1 MAATRGWIHPARARV
16 VFASG
21 FGITMFKGGAM
32 ASMELVSEGAEHF
45 RYFPAQ
51 SSFHVLT
58 MIDMVRLWRVMLQS
72 HAWSIFGVQQ
82 LRSGGINPIF
92 PEQSLQCLP
101 RSCTSYYDAGNQS
114 VALCVFSPFQLAFAS
129 PSALALKACSL
140 GVSPKATGTA
150 RAPEKSSLGTVSQ
163 TFQGTRAKF
172 RCHFANGE
180 FKNSYLLRL
189 LHPFGSI
196 WDFIPTH
203 I

>member
-1 MAATRGWIHPARARV
+1 
-16 VFASG
+16 
-21 FGITMFKGGAM
+21 MF
-32 ASMELVSEGAEHF
+32 
-45 RYFPAQ
+45 
-51 SSFHVLT
+51 
-58 MIDMVRLWRVMLQS
+58 LQ
-72 HAWSIFGVQQ
+72 WSIWCDFGESCYRAMPGRFSGIQQ

-101 RSCTSYYDAGNQS
+101 RSCTSYYDARNQS